1 MTLKTSQLDAWTGEF
16 GEKYIERNSLED
28 WKIPYGMEAFRRM
41 LGGVSFES
49 ILEVG
54 SNVGLNLHFI
64 SNITEGRTKLYAV
77 EPNKKAFEMLISS
90 QNGLKLEKAFNC
102 DAFKIPLADESIDLV
117 FTAGVLIHIHP
128 NDLLKAMSEI
138 VRVSKRYVLCMEYFS
153 HQPEEILYRGQ
164 KGLLFKRDF
173 GSFYLDNF
181 PQLKCLNYGF
191 LWKKEF
197 PIFDDMT
204 WWLFEKIQL

>member
-1 MTLKTSQLDAWTGEF
+1 
-16 GEKYIERNSLED
+16 
-28 WKIPYGMEAFRRM
+28 
-41 LGGVSFES
+41 
-49 ILEVG
+49 
-54 SNVGLNLHFI
+54 
-64 SNITEGRTKLYAV
+64 
-77 EPNKKAFEMLISS
+77 MLISS